1 MELITSADIAAAQ
14 ERLAAIAVRTPLL
27 PCPWAPGELRVK
39 PENLQPVGAFK
50 IRGAANA
57 LARLDPEQRKAG
69 VITHSSGNHGQAL
82 AFAARSRGVRCVVVV
97 PEGAPRVK
105 VAAMHGFGAQT
116 VAVEPARRA
125 AEAHRIAE
133 EQGLTLVPPFDHPD
147 VIAGQGTVGAEIAAD
162 LPGVETVLVP
172 VGGGGLAAGV
182 ATAVKARCPGA
193 AVIGVEPELAA
204 DAKESLERGRL
215 TPWPPERT
223 GRTVADG
230 VRVGPS
236 ELTFAHLRERL
247 DGIVTVTEEEILA
260 AVGTLARSARLVA
273 EPSGAVATAAYL
285 SGRVP
290 HGRAVAVISGGNVMP
305 ELLARAVTAEG

>member
-1 MELITSADIAAAQ
+1 MDLITSADVAAAA
-14 ERLAAIAVRTPLL
+14 ERLAGIVVRTPLV
-27 PCPWAPGELRVK
+27 PCDWAPGELLVK

-50 IRGAANA
+50 LRGAANA
-57 LARLDPEQRKAG
+57 LARLPPERRRSG

-82 AFAARSRGVRCVVVV
+82 AYAARAHGLRCVVVV
-97 PEGAPRVK
+97 PEDAPRVK
-105 VAAMHGFGAQT
+105 VEAMQRYGAEI
-116 VAVEPARRA
+116 VEVEPARRA
-125 AEAHRIAE
+125 ATARGLAD
-133 EQGLTLVPPFDHPD
+133 EQGLALVPPFDHPD
-147 VIAGQGTVGAEIAAD
+147 VIAGQGTVGSEIAAD

-193 AVIGVEPELAA
+193 AVVGVEPELAA

-215 TPWPPERT
+215 IPWPPERT

-236 ELTFAHLRERL
+236 ELTFAHLRARL
-247 DGIVTVTEEEILA
+247 DGIVTVGEEEILA
-260 AVGTLARSARLVA
+260 AVGALARSARLVA

-285 SGRVP
+285 AGRTP
-290 HGRAVAVISGGNVMP
+290 PGRTVAVLSGGNVLP
-305 ELLARAVTAEG
+305 EVLARAVAAER

>member
-1 MELITSADIAAAQ
+1 MELITSADVAAAE
-14 ERLAAIAVRTPLL
+14 ERLAGITVRTPLV
-27 PCPWAPGELRVK
+27 PCEWAPGELLVK

-57 LARLDPEQRKAG
+57 LARLVPERRRSG

-82 AFAARSRGVRCVVVV
+82 AYAARAHGVRCVVVV
-97 PEGAPRVK
+97 PAGAPRVK
-105 VAAMHGFGAQT
+105 VDAMHRFGAET
-116 VAVEPARRA
+116 VEVEPARRA
-125 AEAHRIAE
+125 ETARGLAD

-147 VIAGQGTVGAEIAAD
+147 VIAGQGTVGSEIAAD
-162 LPGVETVLVP
+162 RPDVEAVLVP

-204 DAKESLERGRL
+204 DAKESLESGRL
-215 TPWPPERT
+215 VTWPPERT

-236 ELTFAHLRERL
+236 ELTFAHLRARL

-260 AVGTLARSARLVA
+260 AVGALARSARLVA

-285 SGRVP
+285 AGRTP
-290 HGRAVAVISGGNVMP
+290 PGRTVAVISGGNVMP
-305 ELLARAVTAEG
+305 DVLARAVAAEG